1 MTNQPPA
8 ARFKRG
14 PPCPPAIRLKKP
26 PQSMTDQSIAS
37 NCASHKGR
45 LLPLRQPPARGEI
58 MVRLIAA
65 AIRLGAD
72 PDRLSASYEDL
83 ADMAALP
90 LDLVRRH
97 VAGPDPMTAL
107 ARDLMSMSL
116 HRVTEALQT
125 IDDPAEQLA
134 TAIRLYIRRAQDNP
148 ARTEFILRYGVN
160 SSDVGRLIAIPL
172 ERCIR
177 RGVLLGRFTIKE
189 NQIPA
194 SAAMIRGLIAGGA
207 TRVARQL
214 HDWQAVGAHAVRFGL
229 TGLGVYQSEAIRLA
243 SLRLPV
249 VPPIL
254 LGDGVA
260 VGDGS
265 KRAQ

>member
-1 MTNQPPA
+1 
-8 ARFKRG
+8 
-14 PPCPPAIRLKKP
+14 
-26 PQSMTDQSIAS
+26 MTDQSIAS
-37 NCASHKGR
+37 NCTNPKNRLFLLRRPPGPNEIKVR
-45 LLPLRQPPARGEI
+45 LL
-58 MVRLIAA
+58 AA
-65 AIRLGAD
+65 AIRLGAE

-83 ADMAALP
+83 AHMAALSV
-90 LDLVRRH
+90 DLVRQH
-97 VAGPDPMTAL
+97 VPGPDPMVAL

-148 ARTEFILRYGVN
+148 ARTEFILRYGAN
-160 SSDVGRLIAIPL
+160 SSEVGRLIAIPL

-177 RGVLLGRFTIKE
+177 RGVLMGRFTITE
-189 NQIPA
+189 NQILA
-194 SAAMIRGLIAGGA
+194 SAAMVRGLIAGGA

-214 HDWQAVGAHAVRFGL
+214 HDWEAVGAHAVRFAL

-243 SLRLPV
+243 TLRLPV

-254 LGDGVA
+254 LGEGVIPHE
-260 VGDGS
+260 GLRS
-265 KRAQ
+265 AQ